1 MTINSTVT
9 GLGAGTSYRLGGSGS
24 FSTATGTTV
33 TANTSLELRRTSSTI
48 FSTPVTASI
57 QIGTTTIN
65 WTITTSAN
73 TTSATY
79 GVRIYNNGNVLTL
92 DENTRVG
99 NIMCSGSVGVTA
111 NTYDGNLYYTGTTNA
126 ITLTGMDTINTEEY
140 DVWLA
145 NSPIGSSGFLN
156 EGITVNRG
164 TNSFTLTYQRI
175 SSSPATVTIK
185 YMGFRYCNGSNR

>member
-24 FSTATGTTV
+24 FSTATGTAV
-33 TANTSLELRRTSSTI
+33 TANTSLELRRTSSTV

-65 WTITTSAN
+65 WTITTDAN
-73 TTSATY
+73 TTSSTY
-79 GVRIYNNGNVLTL
+79 GVRIYNNSNNLTL

-99 NIMCSGSVGVTA
+99 NIMCSGSVDIEADTPA
-111 NTYDGNLYYTGTTNA
+111 GNLYYTGTTGA
-126 ITLTGMDTINTEEY
+126 ITLTGMTTINTGEY

-175 SSSPATVTIK
+175 SSSPDTVTIK
-185 YMGFRYCNGSNR
+185 YMGFRY

>member
-24 FSTATGTTV
+24 FSTATGTAV
-33 TANTSLELRRTSSTI
+33 TANTSLELRRTSSTV

-65 WTITTSAN
+65 WTITTDAN
-73 TTSATY
+73 TTSSTY
-79 GVRIYNNGNVLTL
+79 GVRIYNNSNNLTL

-99 NIMCSGSVGVTA
+99 NIMCSGSVDVTA

-126 ITLTGMDTINTEEY
+126 ITLTGMTTINTGEY

-164 TNSFTLTYQRI
+164 TNSFTLTYQRV
-175 SSSPATVTIK
+175 SSSPATVNIK
-185 YMGFRYCNGSNR
+185 YMGFRY